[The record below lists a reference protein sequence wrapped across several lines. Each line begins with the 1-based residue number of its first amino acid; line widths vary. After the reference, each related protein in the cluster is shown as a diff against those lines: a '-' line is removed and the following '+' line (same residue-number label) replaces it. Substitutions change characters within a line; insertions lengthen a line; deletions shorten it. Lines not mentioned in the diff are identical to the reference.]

1 MSGAP
6 PPQHG
11 EVLPL
16 KVMTYS
22 ALSASLVILLFTF
35 LLLFLL
41 PRLPSNLHTIRRNL
55 VAALFLGQL
64 LFLCGIDQTDNTVAR
79 N

>member
-1 MSGAP
+1 
-6 PPQHG
+6 
-11 EVLPL
+11 
-16 KVMTYS
+16 MTYS